1 MFASTINLAIFIMM
15 VIIYLNEMKNISGF
29 IFNFNYIKDLS
40 RIIMN
45 EKCNS
50 VYCEAE
56 TDRYQIAKNSYKL
69 LLPNDI
75 FNSKTYIIFTFII
88 SIMIYIYFYLTLFN
102 ASESDSNYYV
112 LNFLLLSLLLGII
125 IYRYVPNDEEG
136 YLNYFG
142 KIKDPNSFY
151 GIFKMYVFVL
161 LIAITFV
168 IFKIK
173 RKQISGSSSS
183 GEDDDEG
190 SGSSSGGDGLFITFV
205 KYICF
210 IFAIILVFNL
220 MNIVMSFRNNTT
232 PILKTKNLI
241 WSLKHSFKSLND
253 KFSLADKAT
262 LNAKVHNE
270 YEIIAFWMPKVLM
283 DKKVLNTTT
292 ILSAINIL
300 IAFEELSK
308 IVLGGYGN
316 ADADNNINIKYILG
330 LQKTIKE
337 DYEKIS
343 STTTTSEGEG
353 GDPPTV
359 SDLALIY
366 DRMVKIPHHYDEEE
380 HSTNNNSNNTDYV
393 YTADIS
399 YDNANLFY
407 EKYWNL
413 NSGTGDASDAFIY
426 DYDYFVPS
434 YLFGGYR
441 PNLFKILIIIII
453 FIVFVYILGAFCGVA
468 LMKIRTSIKLTELF
482 SQLYTI
488 LYPLF
493 LLVILITY
501 ILLFIRFN
509 TMFNSSVV
517 YKCLD
522 SSYKRSLNKL
532 NNVVVP
538 YIRMYDNKIIK
549 GNKNYLQHY
558 IITNVFYSILSGNI
572 KLCHLEGTTAATK
585 TIINEPAE
593 NENYY
598 DIPRIKSTRLKM
610 TNMNNSILSNDN
622 EFREYYK
629 AKFETLYKDGYSKK
643 EADSIY
649 EVFRHLFRCDK
660 PDAILKS
667 ETDIDDYFKS
677 IINSGNILKIY
688 LIIKKCFVLF
698 NEETFNNN
706 LIYYNNHE
714 NKQKGVNIDAY
725 NKFKFYKYGDKVI
738 PYKFILKL
746 NTFAEFTEFVKD
758 DVAKVAGEFNK
769 NIIDHFDISIPAT
782 DVPLATQI
790 PLTSI
795 LEDYDNGEEELSTQ
809 AADIEKKKDKNI
821 IKLIAMYLLILG
833 HINYNRIEFVSG
845 AAAAAGKKEI
855 YEKKTTYLY
864 KLISNILYDDTYD
877 IDDTFN
883 ATGGA
888 SANSNAIVSIAITK
902 DKEGTGYTSPPT
914 ITITPVGGT
923 GTGATAEAVLKPT
936 FIESIPV
943 SGGTATYTSAPKIAI
958 RNGGAKEDA
967 KAIAKLNAEGK
978 IESIEILK
986 SGSGYTKVPTVV
998 IESVSGS
1005 DSLSVAPTAVAVLK
1019 PTSVASIQ
1027 ITNAGTGYTTIPTV
1041 AITDGGGSGAEAK
1054 AFNTLLIGDGIYEKY
1069 KHLTYIYNYLESRY
1083 VNISANNNNNYLA
1096 NIIKGINNKL
1106 NDDDKILNTESKS
1119 ARYMFSDDI
1128 NLMKTPKEYDNED
1141 EILNVANNV
1150 STSSLAATYVFNI
1163 ILIVVY
1169 FNVISA
1175 NIK

>member
-1 MFASTINLAIFIMM
+1 MFASAINLTIFIMM
-15 VIIYLNEMKNISGF
+15 VIIYLNEMKNISAF
-29 IFNFNYIKDLS
+29 IFNFNYIKDLT

-75 FNSKTYIIFTFII
+75 FNSKTYIIFTFIVAI
-88 SIMIYIYFYLTLFN
+88 LIYIYFYLSLFN

-125 IYRYVPNDEEG
+125 IYRYVPNDDEG

-142 KIKDPNSFY
+142 KINDPNSFY
-151 GIFKMYVFVL
+151 GTFKLYVFVL
-161 LIAITFV
+161 LIAIT
-168 IFKIK
+168 IIIYKIK
-173 RKQISGSSSS
+173 FKQFASEARRDG
-183 GEDDDEG
+183 GDG
-190 SGSSSGGDGLFITFV
+190 SGSDTLFIAFV

-220 MNIVMSFRNNTT
+220 MNIVMTFRNNTT

-241 WSLKHSFKSLND
+241 WSLKKSFESLQDN
-253 KFSLADKAT
+253 FSLADIAT
-262 LNAKVHNE
+262 LNAKVPDE
-270 YEIIAFWMPKVLM
+270 YDIIASRIPTILK

-300 IAFEELSK
+300 IAFDELSK

-316 ADADNNINIKYILG
+316 ADADNNINIKYILD

-343 STTTTSEGEG
+343 LTLTTSEGE
-353 GDPPTV
+353 PPTV
-359 SDLALIY
+359 SDLSLIY
-366 DRMVKIPHHYDEEE
+366 DRMVKIPHHYDEDE

-399 YDNANLFY
+399 YNNANLFY

-413 NSGTGDASDAFIY
+413 NDGSGSGSDAFIY
-426 DYDYFVPS
+426 NYDYFVPS
-434 YLFGGYR
+434 YLFGGYH
-441 PNLFKILIIIII
+441 PNLFKILMVIIL
-453 FIVFVYILGAFCGVA
+453 FIVFIYILATICGLV
-468 LMKIRTSIKLTELF
+468 LMKFKTSIQFTDLF
-482 SQLYTI
+482 SQLYSI

-493 LLVILITY
+493 LVAILITY

-549 GNKNYLQHY
+549 GNKNYLAHY

-572 KLCHLEGTTAATK
+572 KLCHLTGTTATTK
-585 TIINEPAE
+585 SIINEPAE

-610 TNMNNSILSNDN
+610 TNMNNSVLSNDN

-629 AKFETLYKDGYSKK
+629 VKFETLYKDGYNKK

-649 EVFRHLFRCDK
+649 GVFRHLFRCDGA
-660 PDAILKS
+660 DAILQS
-667 ETDIDDYFKS
+667 ETGIDEYFKG

-688 LIIKKCFVLF
+688 LIIKKCLVLF

-746 NTFAEFTEFVKD
+746 NTFAELEEFVKD
-758 DVAKVAGEFNK
+758 DITKVAGEFNK
-769 NIIDHFDISIPAT
+769 NIEGYFNIPIPALVVPSAT
-782 DVPLATQI
+782 ATPAEKAAAILAPLATATS
-790 PLTSI
+790 LTNI
-795 LEDYDNGEEELSTQ
+795 LDDYDNGEEELSTQ
-809 AADIEKKKDKNI
+809 AADIEKRKDKNL

-833 HINYNRIEFVSG
+833 HINYNRIEFVSVG
-845 AAAAAGKKEI
+845 GDAAAKKEI

-864 KLISNILYDDTYD
+864 KLISNILYEDTYD
-877 IDDTFN
+877 IDDTFV
-883 ATGGA
+883 T
-888 SANSNAIVSIAITK
+888 NSNTKGIAGVKITNAGK
-902 DKEGTGYTSPPT
+902 DYTSVPT
-914 ITITPVGGT
+914 VNIISVGGV
-923 GTGATAEAVLKPT
+923 GTGATAKAVLKDKT
-936 FIESIPV
+936 IDRIDIEV
-943 SGGTATYTSAPKIAI
+943 
-958 RNGGAKEDA
+958 
-967 KAIAKLNAEGK
+967 
-978 IESIEILK
+978 
-986 SGSGYTKVPTVV
+986 
-998 IESVSGS
+998 
-1005 DSLSVAPTAVAVLK
+1005 
-1019 PTSVASIQ
+1019 
-1027 ITNAGTGYTTIPTV
+1027 AGTGYTTIPTV
-1041 AITDGGGSGAEAK
+1041 EITGGGGSGAVAI
-1054 AFNTLLIGDGIYEKY
+1054 ALNSLLIGDGKYEKY

-1083 VNISANNNNNYLA
+1083 VNISANNNKNYLA

-1106 NDDDKILNTESKS
+1106 NDDDKIMNTESKS

-1128 NLMKTPKEYDNED
+1128 NRMKTPKDYDNED

-1163 ILIVVY
+1163 ILIIVY

>member
-1 MFASTINLAIFIMM
+1 MFASAINLTIFIMM
-15 VIIYLNEMKNISGF
+15 IIIYLNEMKNISAF
-29 IFNFNYIKDLS
+29 IFNFNYIKDLT

-56 TDRYQIAKNSYKL
+56 TDRYHIAKNSYKL

-88 SIMIYIYFYLTLFN
+88 SIMVFIYFYLSLFN
-102 ASESDSNYYV
+102 STESSAASESDSNYYV
-112 LNFLLLSLLLGII
+112 LNFLLLALVLGII
-125 IYRYVPNDEEG
+125 IYRYVPNDEAG

-142 KIKDPNSFY
+142 KIKDPDSFY
-151 GIFKMYVFVL
+151 GTFKWYVFVL
-161 LIAITFV
+161 LFFITRI
-168 IFKIK
+168 IFLIK
-173 RKQISGSSSS
+173 KKQIISSDSV
-183 GEDDDEG
+183 
-190 SGSSSGGDGLFITFV
+190 GGVGDKLFIAFV
-205 KYICF
+205 KYLCF
-210 IFAIILVFNL
+210 IFAIILLFNL
-220 MNIVMSFRNNTT
+220 MNIVMTFRNNTT

-241 WSLKHSFKSLND
+241 WSLKNSFKSLKDN
-253 KFSLADKAT
+253 FSLADIAT
-262 LNAKVHNE
+262 LNAKVPSE
-270 YEIIAFWMPKVLM
+270 YAIIEAMSSTVLK
-283 DKKVLNTTT
+283 DKSVLNTTT

-316 ADADNNINIKYILG
+316 ADADNNINIKYILD

-337 DYEKIS
+337 DFDKIS
-343 STTTTSEGEG
+343 LTLAAGEGE
-353 GDPPTV
+353 PPTV

-366 DRMVKIPHHYDEEE
+366 DRMVKIPHHYDEDE
-380 HSTNNNSNNTDYV
+380 HTTNNNSNNTDYV

-413 NSGTGDASDAFIY
+413 NSDASGSSGSDAFLY
-426 DYDYFVPS
+426 NYDYFIPT

-441 PNLFKILIIIII
+441 PNLMKILISIII
-453 FIVFVYILGAFCGVA
+453 FIAFIYIIGASSGLV
-468 LMKIRTSIKLTELF
+468 LMRFKTSVEFTNLF
-482 SQLYTI
+482 SQLYSI

-493 LLVILITY
+493 LVAILITY

-549 GNKNYLQHY
+549 GNKNYLAHY

-572 KLCHLEGTTAATK
+572 KLCHLSGTTATTK
-585 TIINEPAE
+585 SIINEPAE

-598 DIPRIKSTRLKM
+598 DIPRIKSTRLKL
-610 TNMNNSILSNDN
+610 TTMNNTILSNDN

-629 AKFETLYKDGYSKK
+629 VKFETLYKDGYNKK

-649 EVFRHLFRCDK
+649 GVFRHLFRCDGA
-660 PDAILKS
+660 DAILKS
-667 ETDIDDYFKS
+667 ETGIDEYFKS

-746 NTFAEFTEFVKD
+746 NTFAELEEFVKD
-758 DVAKVAGEFNK
+758 DITKVAGEFNK
-769 NIIDHFDISIPAT
+769 NIEGYFNIPIPAT
-782 DVPLATQI
+782 AAAAILAPLATTT
-790 PLTSI
+790 PLTNI
-795 LEDYDNGEEELSTQ
+795 LEDYDNGEEEISTQ
-809 AADIEKKKDKNI
+809 AADIEKRKDKNL

-833 HINYNRIEFVSG
+833 HINYNRIEFVSAAG
-845 AAAAAGKKEI
+845 DAAAKKEI

-877 IDDTFN
+877 IDDTFD
-883 ATGGA
+883 T
-888 SANSNAIVSIAITK
+888 NSNTKGIVGVKITNAGK
-902 DKEGTGYTSPPT
+902 DYTSVPT
-914 ITITPVGGT
+914 VNIISVGGV
-923 GTGATAEAVLKPT
+923 GTGATAKAVLKDKT
-936 FIESIPV
+936 KTIDRIDIEV
-943 SGGTATYTSAPKIAI
+943 
-958 RNGGAKEDA
+958 
-967 KAIAKLNAEGK
+967 
-978 IESIEILK
+978 
-986 SGSGYTKVPTVV
+986 
-998 IESVSGS
+998 
-1005 DSLSVAPTAVAVLK
+1005 
-1019 PTSVASIQ
+1019 
-1027 ITNAGTGYTTIPTV
+1027 AGTGYTTIPTV
-1041 AITDGGGSGAEAK
+1041 EITGGGGSGAVAI
-1054 AFNTLLIGDGIYEKY
+1054 ALNSLLIGDGKYEKY
-1069 KHLTYIYNYLESRY
+1069 KHLSYIYNYLESRY
-1083 VNISANNNNNYLA
+1083 VNISANNNKNYLA

-1106 NDDDKILNTESKS
+1106 NDDDKIMNTESKS

-1128 NLMKTPKEYDNED
+1128 NRMKTPKDYDNED

-1163 ILIVVY
+1163 ILIIVY

>member
-1 MFASTINLAIFIMM
+1 MFASAINLTIFIMM
-15 VIIYLNEMKNISGF
+15 IIIYLNEMKNISAF
-29 IFNFNYIKDLS
+29 IFNFNYIKDLT

-56 TDRYQIAKNSYKL
+56 TDRYHIAKNSYKL

-88 SIMIYIYFYLTLFN
+88 SIMVFIYFYLSLFN
-102 ASESDSNYYV
+102 SSESSESDSNYYV
-112 LNFLLLSLLLGII
+112 LNFLLLALVLGII
-125 IYRYVPNDEEG
+125 IYRYVPNDEAG

-142 KIKDPNSFY
+142 KIKDPDSFY
-151 GIFKMYVFVL
+151 GTFKWYVFVL
-161 LIAITFV
+161 LFFITRI
-168 IFKIK
+168 IFLIK
-173 RKQISGSSSS
+173 KKQIISSDSV
-183 GEDDDEG
+183 
-190 SGSSSGGDGLFITFV
+190 GGVGDKLFIAFV
-205 KYICF
+205 KYLCF
-210 IFAIILVFNL
+210 IFAIILLFNL
-220 MNIVMSFRNNTT
+220 MNIVMTFRNNTT

-241 WSLKHSFKSLND
+241 WSLKNSFKSLKDN
-253 KFSLADKAT
+253 FSLADIAT
-262 LNAKVHNE
+262 LNAKVPSE
-270 YEIIAFWMPKVLM
+270 YAIIEAMSSTVLK
-283 DKKVLNTTT
+283 DKSVLNTTT

-316 ADADNNINIKYILG
+316 ADADNNINIKYILD

-337 DYEKIS
+337 DFDKIS
-343 STTTTSEGEG
+343 LTLAAGEGE
-353 GDPPTV
+353 PPTV

-366 DRMVKIPHHYDEEE
+366 DRMVKIPHHYDDDE
-380 HSTNNNSNNTDYV
+380 HTTNNNSNNTDYV

-413 NSGTGDASDAFIY
+413 NSDASGSGSSGSDAFLY
-426 DYDYFVPS
+426 NYDYFIPT

-441 PNLFKILIIIII
+441 PNLMKILISIII
-453 FIVFVYILGAFCGVA
+453 FIAFIYIIGASSGLV
-468 LMKIRTSIKLTELF
+468 LMRFKTSVEFTNLF
-482 SQLYTI
+482 SQLYSI

-493 LLVILITY
+493 LVAILITY

-549 GNKNYLQHY
+549 GNKNYLAHY

-572 KLCHLEGTTAATK
+572 KLCHLSGTTATTK
-585 TIINEPAE
+585 SIINEPAE

-598 DIPRIKSTRLKM
+598 DIPRIKSTRLKL
-610 TNMNNSILSNDN
+610 TTMNNTILSNDN

-629 AKFETLYKDGYSKK
+629 VKFETLYKDGYNKK

-649 EVFRHLFRCDK
+649 GVFRHLFRCDGA
-660 PDAILKS
+660 DAILKS
-667 ETDIDDYFKS
+667 ETGIDEYFKS

-746 NTFAEFTEFVKD
+746 NTFAELEEFVKD
-758 DVAKVAGEFNK
+758 DITKVAGEFNK
-769 NIIDHFDISIPAT
+769 NIEGYFNIPIPAT
-782 DVPLATQI
+782 AAAAILAPLATTT
-790 PLTSI
+790 PLTNI
-795 LEDYDNGEEELSTQ
+795 LEDYDNGEEEISTQ
-809 AADIEKKKDKNI
+809 AADIEKRKDKNL

-833 HINYNRIEFVSG
+833 HINYNRIEFVSAAG
-845 AAAAAGKKEI
+845 DAAAKKEI

-877 IDDTFN
+877 IDDTFD
-883 ATGGA
+883 T
-888 SANSNAIVSIAITK
+888 NSNTKGIVGVKITNAGK
-902 DKEGTGYTSPPT
+902 DYTSVPT
-914 ITITPVGGT
+914 VNIISVGGV
-923 GTGATAEAVLKPT
+923 GTGATAKAVLKDKT
-936 FIESIPV
+936 KTIDRIDIEV
-943 SGGTATYTSAPKIAI
+943 
-958 RNGGAKEDA
+958 
-967 KAIAKLNAEGK
+967 
-978 IESIEILK
+978 
-986 SGSGYTKVPTVV
+986 
-998 IESVSGS
+998 
-1005 DSLSVAPTAVAVLK
+1005 
-1019 PTSVASIQ
+1019 
-1027 ITNAGTGYTTIPTV
+1027 AGTGYTTIPTV
-1041 AITDGGGSGAEAK
+1041 EITGGGGSGAVAI
-1054 AFNTLLIGDGIYEKY
+1054 ALNSLLIGDGKYEKY
-1069 KHLTYIYNYLESRY
+1069 KHLSYIYNYLESRY
-1083 VNISANNNNNYLA
+1083 VNISANNNKNYLA

-1106 NDDDKILNTESKS
+1106 NDDDKIMNTESKS

-1128 NLMKTPKEYDNED
+1128 NRMKTPKDYDNED

-1163 ILIVVY
+1163 ILIIVY

>member
-1 MFASTINLAIFIMM
+1 MFASAINLTIFIMM
-15 VIIYLNEMKNISGF
+15 VIIYLNEMKNISAF
-29 IFNFNYIKDLS
+29 IFNFNYIKDLT

-88 SIMIYIYFYLTLFN
+88 SIMIFIYFYLSLFN
-102 ASESDSNYYV
+102 ASASTESSESDSNYYV
-112 LNFLLLSLLLGII
+112 LNFLLLLLLLGII
-125 IYRYVPNDEEG
+125 IYRYVPNDEAG

-142 KIKDPNSFY
+142 KIKDPDSFY
-151 GIFKMYVFVL
+151 GTFKWYVFVL
-161 LIAITFV
+161 LFFITRI
-168 IFKIK
+168 IFLIK
-173 RKQISGSSSS
+173 KKQIISNDSVVV
-183 GEDDDEG
+183 
-190 SGSSSGGDGLFITFV
+190 GDKLFIAFV
-205 KYICF
+205 KYLCF
-210 IFAIILVFNL
+210 IFAIILLFNL
-220 MNIVMSFRNNTT
+220 MNIVMTFRNNTT

-241 WSLKHSFKSLND
+241 WSLKNSFKSLQDN
-253 KFSLADKAT
+253 FSLTDIAT
-262 LNAKVHNE
+262 LNAKVPSE
-270 YEIIAFWMPKVLM
+270 YAIIEAMSSTVLK
-283 DKKVLNTTT
+283 DKSVLNTTT

-316 ADADNNINIKYILG
+316 ADADNNINIKYILD

-337 DYEKIS
+337 DYDKIS
-343 STTTTSEGEG
+343 LTLAAGEGE
-353 GDPPTV
+353 PPTV

-366 DRMVKIPHHYDEEE
+366 DRMVKIPHHYDEDE
-380 HSTNNNSNNTDYV
+380 HITNNNSNNTDYV

-399 YDNANLFY
+399 YNNANVFY

-413 NSGTGDASDAFIY
+413 NSDASGSGSSDAFLY
-426 DYDYFVPS
+426 DYDYFIPT

-441 PNLFKILIIIII
+441 PNLIKILISI
-453 FIVFVYILGAFCGVA
+453 IVFIALIYIIGASSGLV
-468 LMKIRTSIKLTELF
+468 LMRFKTSVEFTNLF
-482 SQLYTI
+482 SQLYSI

-493 LLVILITY
+493 LVAILITY

-549 GNKNYLQHY
+549 GNKNYLAHY

-572 KLCHLEGTTAATK
+572 KLCHLTGTTATTK
-585 TIINEPAE
+585 SIINEPAE

-610 TNMNNSILSNDN
+610 TNMNNTILSNDN

-629 AKFETLYKDGYSKK
+629 VKFETLYKDGYNKK

-649 EVFRHLFRCDK
+649 GVFRHLFRCDGA
-660 PDAILKS
+660 DAILKS
-667 ETDIDDYFKS
+667 ETEIDDYFKS

-746 NTFAEFTEFVKD
+746 NTFAEFEEFVKD
-758 DVAKVAGEFNK
+758 DITKVAGEFNK
-769 NIIDHFDISIPAT
+769 NIEGYFNIPIPAT
-782 DVPLATQI
+782 AAPAQAVLAPLATAT
-790 PLTSI
+790 PLTNI
-795 LEDYDNGEEELSTQ
+795 LDDYENGEEEISTQ
-809 AADIEKKKDKNI
+809 AADIEKRKDKNL

-833 HINYNRIEFVSG
+833 HINYNRVEFVSATAG
-845 AAAAAGKKEI
+845 GDAAAKKEI

-877 IDDTFN
+877 IDDTFV
-883 ATGGA
+883 T
-888 SANSNAIVSIAITK
+888 NSNTKGIAGVKITNAGK
-902 DKEGTGYTSPPT
+902 DYTSVPT
-914 ITITPVGGT
+914 VNIISVGGV
-923 GTGATAEAVLKPT
+923 GTGATAKAVLKDKT
-936 FIESIPV
+936 IDRIDIEV
-943 SGGTATYTSAPKIAI
+943 
-958 RNGGAKEDA
+958 
-967 KAIAKLNAEGK
+967 
-978 IESIEILK
+978 
-986 SGSGYTKVPTVV
+986 
-998 IESVSGS
+998 
-1005 DSLSVAPTAVAVLK
+1005 
-1019 PTSVASIQ
+1019 
-1027 ITNAGTGYTTIPTV
+1027 AGTGYTTIPTV
-1041 AITDGGGSGAEAK
+1041 EITGGGGSGAVAI
-1054 AFNTLLIGDGIYEKY
+1054 ALNSLLIGDGKYEKY

-1083 VNISANNNNNYLA
+1083 VNISANNNKNYLA

-1106 NDDDKILNTESKS
+1106 NDDDKIMNTESKS

-1128 NLMKTPKEYDNED
+1128 NRMKTPKDYDNED

-1163 ILIVVY
+1163 ILIAVY

>member
-1 MFASTINLAIFIMM
+1 MFASAINLTIFIMM
-15 VIIYLNEMKNISGF
+15 IIIYLNEMKNISAF
-29 IFNFNYIKDLS
+29 IFNFNYIKDLT

-56 TDRYQIAKNSYKL
+56 TDRYHIAKNSYKL

-88 SIMIYIYFYLTLFN
+88 SIMVFIYFYLSLFN
-102 ASESDSNYYV
+102 SSESSAASESDSNYYV
-112 LNFLLLSLLLGII
+112 LNFLLLALVLGII
-125 IYRYVPNDEEG
+125 IYRYVPNDEAG

-142 KIKDPNSFY
+142 KIKDPDSFY
-151 GIFKMYVFVL
+151 GTFKWYVFVL
-161 LIAITFV
+161 LFFITRI
-168 IFKIK
+168 IFLIK
-173 RKQISGSSSS
+173 KKQIISSDSV
-183 GEDDDEG
+183 
-190 SGSSSGGDGLFITFV
+190 GGVNKLFITFV
-205 KYICF
+205 KYLCF
-210 IFAIILVFNL
+210 IFAIILLFNL
-220 MNIVMSFRNNTT
+220 MNIVMTFRNNTT

-241 WSLKHSFKSLND
+241 WSLKNSFKSLKDN
-253 KFSLADKAT
+253 FSLADIAT
-262 LNAKVHNE
+262 LNAKVPSE
-270 YEIIAFWMPKVLM
+270 YAIIEAMSSTVLK
-283 DKKVLNTTT
+283 DKSVLNTTT

-316 ADADNNINIKYILG
+316 ADADNNINIKYILD

-337 DYEKIS
+337 DFDKIS
-343 STTTTSEGEG
+343 LTLAAGEGE
-353 GDPPTV
+353 PPTV

-366 DRMVKIPHHYDEEE
+366 DRMVKIPHHYNDDE
-380 HSTNNNSNNTDYV
+380 HTTNNNSNNTDYV

-413 NSGTGDASDAFIY
+413 NSDASGSSGSDAFLY
-426 DYDYFVPS
+426 NYDYFIPT

-441 PNLFKILIIIII
+441 PNLMKILISIII
-453 FIVFVYILGAFCGVA
+453 FIAFIYIIGASSGLV
-468 LMKIRTSIKLTELF
+468 LMRFKTSVEFTNLF
-482 SQLYTI
+482 SQLYSI

-493 LLVILITY
+493 LVAILITY

-549 GNKNYLQHY
+549 GNKNYLAHY

-572 KLCHLEGTTAATK
+572 KLCHLSGTTATTK
-585 TIINEPAE
+585 SIINEPAE

-610 TNMNNSILSNDN
+610 TNMNNSVLSNDN

-629 AKFETLYKDGYSKK
+629 VKFETLYKDGYNKK

-649 EVFRHLFRCDK
+649 GVFRHLFRCDGA
-660 PDAILKS
+660 DAILKS
-667 ETDIDDYFKS
+667 ETGIDEYFKS

-714 NKQKGVNIDAY
+714 NKQKWVNIDAY

-746 NTFAEFTEFVKD
+746 NTFAELEEFVKD
-758 DVAKVAGEFNK
+758 DITKVAGEFNK
-769 NIIDHFDISIPAT
+769 NIEGYFNIPIPAT
-782 DVPLATQI
+782 AAAAILAPLATTT
-790 PLTSI
+790 PLTNI
-795 LEDYDNGEEELSTQ
+795 LEDYDNGEEEISTQ
-809 AADIEKKKDKNI
+809 AADIEKRKDKNL

-833 HINYNRIEFVSG
+833 HINYNRIEFVSAG
-845 AAAAAGKKEI
+845 AAGAAGDAAAKKEI

-877 IDDTFN
+877 IDDTFD
-883 ATGGA
+883 T
-888 SANSNAIVSIAITK
+888 NSNTKGIVGVKITNAGK
-902 DKEGTGYTSPPT
+902 DYTSVPT
-914 ITITPVGGT
+914 VNIISVGGV
-923 GTGATAEAVLKPT
+923 GTGATAKAVLKDKT
-936 FIESIPV
+936 IDRIDIEV
-943 SGGTATYTSAPKIAI
+943 
-958 RNGGAKEDA
+958 
-967 KAIAKLNAEGK
+967 
-978 IESIEILK
+978 
-986 SGSGYTKVPTVV
+986 
-998 IESVSGS
+998 
-1005 DSLSVAPTAVAVLK
+1005 
-1019 PTSVASIQ
+1019 
-1027 ITNAGTGYTTIPTV
+1027 AGTGYTTIPTV
-1041 AITDGGGSGAEAK
+1041 EITGGGGSGAVAI
-1054 AFNTLLIGDGIYEKY
+1054 ALNTLLIGDGKYEKY
-1069 KHLTYIYNYLESRY
+1069 KHLSYIYNYLESRY
-1083 VNISANNNNNYLA
+1083 VNISANNNKNYLA

-1106 NDDDKILNTESKS
+1106 NDDDKIMNTESKS

-1128 NLMKTPKEYDNED
+1128 NRMKTPKDYDNED

-1163 ILIVVY
+1163 ILIIVY

>member
-1 MFASTINLAIFIMM
+1 MFASAINLTIFIMM
-15 VIIYLNEMKNISGF
+15 IIIYLNEMKNISAF
-29 IFNFNYIKDLS
+29 IFNFNYIKDLT

-56 TDRYQIAKNSYKL
+56 TDRYHIAKNSYKL

-88 SIMIYIYFYLTLFN
+88 SIMVFIYFYLSLFN
-102 ASESDSNYYV
+102 STESSAASESDSNYYV
-112 LNFLLLSLLLGII
+112 LNFLLLALVLGII
-125 IYRYVPNDEEG
+125 IYRYVPNDEAG

-142 KIKDPNSFY
+142 KIKDPDSFY
-151 GIFKMYVFVL
+151 GTFKWYVFVL
-161 LIAITFV
+161 LFFITRI
-168 IFKIK
+168 IFLIK
-173 RKQISGSSSS
+173 KKQIISSDSV
-183 GEDDDEG
+183 
-190 SGSSSGGDGLFITFV
+190 GGVGDKLFIAFV
-205 KYICF
+205 KYLCF
-210 IFAIILVFNL
+210 IFAIILLFNL
-220 MNIVMSFRNNTT
+220 MNIVMTFRNNTT

-241 WSLKHSFKSLND
+241 WSLKNSFKSLKDN
-253 KFSLADKAT
+253 FSLADIAT
-262 LNAKVHNE
+262 LNAKVPSE
-270 YEIIAFWMPKVLM
+270 YAIIEAMSSTVLK
-283 DKKVLNTTT
+283 DKSVLNTTT

-316 ADADNNINIKYILG
+316 ADADNNINIKYILD

-337 DYEKIS
+337 DFDKIS
-343 STTTTSEGEG
+343 LTLAAGEGE
-353 GDPPTV
+353 PPTV

-366 DRMVKIPHHYDEEE
+366 DRMVKIPHHYDEDE
-380 HSTNNNSNNTDYV
+380 HTTNNNSNNTDYV

-413 NSGTGDASDAFIY
+413 NSDASGSSGSDASGSSGSDAFLY
-426 DYDYFVPS
+426 NYDYFIPT

-441 PNLFKILIIIII
+441 PNLMKILISIII
-453 FIVFVYILGAFCGVA
+453 FIAFIYIIGASSGLV
-468 LMKIRTSIKLTELF
+468 LMRFKTSVEFTNLF
-482 SQLYTI
+482 SQLYSI

-493 LLVILITY
+493 LVAILITY

-549 GNKNYLQHY
+549 GNKNYLAHY

-572 KLCHLEGTTAATK
+572 KLCHLSGTTATTK
-585 TIINEPAE
+585 SIINEPAE

-598 DIPRIKSTRLKM
+598 DIPRIKSTRLKL
-610 TNMNNSILSNDN
+610 TTMNNTILSNDN

-629 AKFETLYKDGYSKK
+629 VKFETLYKDGYNKK

-649 EVFRHLFRCDK
+649 GVFRHLFRCDGA
-660 PDAILKS
+660 DAILKS
-667 ETDIDDYFKS
+667 ETGIDEYFKS

-746 NTFAEFTEFVKD
+746 NTFAELEEFVKD
-758 DVAKVAGEFNK
+758 DITKVAGEFNK
-769 NIIDHFDISIPAT
+769 NIEGYFNIPIPAT
-782 DVPLATQI
+782 AAAAILAPLATTT
-790 PLTSI
+790 PLTNI
-795 LEDYDNGEEELSTQ
+795 LEDYDNGEEEISTQ
-809 AADIEKKKDKNI
+809 AADIEKRKDKNL

-833 HINYNRIEFVSG
+833 HINYNRIEFVSAAG
-845 AAAAAGKKEI
+845 DAAAKKEI

-877 IDDTFN
+877 IDDTFD
-883 ATGGA
+883 T
-888 SANSNAIVSIAITK
+888 NSNTKGIVGVKITNAGK
-902 DKEGTGYTSPPT
+902 DYTSVPT
-914 ITITPVGGT
+914 VNIISVGGV
-923 GTGATAEAVLKPT
+923 GTGATAKAVLKDKT
-936 FIESIPV
+936 IDRIDIEV
-943 SGGTATYTSAPKIAI
+943 
-958 RNGGAKEDA
+958 
-967 KAIAKLNAEGK
+967 
-978 IESIEILK
+978 
-986 SGSGYTKVPTVV
+986 
-998 IESVSGS
+998 
-1005 DSLSVAPTAVAVLK
+1005 
-1019 PTSVASIQ
+1019 
-1027 ITNAGTGYTTIPTV
+1027 AGTGYTTIPTV
-1041 AITDGGGSGAEAK
+1041 EITGGGGSGAVAI
-1054 AFNTLLIGDGIYEKY
+1054 ALNSLLIGDGKYEKY
-1069 KHLTYIYNYLESRY
+1069 KHLSYIYNYLESRY
-1083 VNISANNNNNYLA
+1083 VNISANNNKNYLA

-1106 NDDDKILNTESKS
+1106 NDDDKIMNTESKS

-1128 NLMKTPKEYDNED
+1128 NRMKTPKDYDNED

-1163 ILIVVY
+1163 ILIIVY